1 MMVSTRGRYAI
12 RVMIDLAENAGKG
25 YIPMWDI
32 AKRQDISPNYLARI
46 LPVLAKNGLIDGV
59 HGKGGGYKLMRP
71 AKDCMV
77 GEILRLTEESLAPV
91 ACLEC
96 SAEPCKRAAECKT
109 LPMWKKVNCMLDD
122 YFDRISIQD
131 IIDGNI

>member
-1 MMVSTRGRYAI
+1 
-12 RVMIDLAENAGKG
+12 
-25 YIPMWDI
+25 MWDI

-71 AKDCMV
+71 AKDCTV

-91 ACLEC
+91 ACLDC
-96 SAEPCKRAAECKT
+96 SAEPCRRAAECKT

-122 YFDRISIQD
+122 YFGKVSIQD

>member
-12 RVMIDLAENAGKG
+12 RVMIDLAENADKG

-71 AKDCMV
+71 AKDCTV

-91 ACLEC
+91 ACLDC
-96 SAEPCKRAAECKT
+96 SAEPCRRAAECKT
-109 LPMWKKVNCMLDD
+109 LPMWKKINCMLDD

>member
-122 YFDRISIQD
+122 YFDGISIQD

>member
-1 MMVSTRGRYAI
+1 
-12 RVMIDLAENAGKG
+12 
-25 YIPMWDI
+25 MWDI

-59 HGKGGGYKLMRP
+59 HGKGGGYKLMRQ
-71 AKDCMV
+71 AKDCTV

-91 ACLEC
+91 ACLDC
-96 SAEPCKRAAECKT
+96 SAEPCRRAAVCKT

-122 YFDRISIQD
+122 YFGKVSIQD

>member
-32 AKRQDISPNYLARI
+32 AKRQDISPNYLA
-46 LPVLAKNGLIDGV
+46 
-59 HGKGGGYKLMRP
+59 
-71 AKDCMV
+71 
-77 GEILRLTEESLAPV
+77 LRLTEENLAPV

-96 SAEPCKRAAECKT
+96 SAEPCRRAAECKT

-122 YFDRISIQD
+122 YFGKVSIQD